1 MWKALGCAVQGNGH
15 LANNIPCQDKVAS
28 LSRNGVSVIA
38 LADGA
43 GSAKLSHFG
52 AERVTQ
58 LVCEKLCSNFD
69 YMFADDGDGINAKNS
84 LLTEINSMLEKLSA
98 EHDCTVKDL
107 SSTLLAVDVKGD
119 EVLAVHLGDGV
130 VGCLKN
136 NELKVISKPDNGDYA
151 NLTVFTTSKTA
162 IYSIKFIKG
171 KLKGKQGFVLMSDGS
186 SASLYNKQTNELSS
200 GIKNFMKECDERRA
214 SALNEQLV
222 ESIKYDVRS
231 KTSDDCSIAIL
242 YNDENSFPGYKALD
256 CKKKRILLCVNECN
270 RSYKDEDKLLRYIS
284 KDGKSLLSIER
295 YFHKKPERI
304 KMALERLVYLNL
316 IYEKEKVFFPVI
328 KITPDDDKFLE
339 LKSSE
344 GEGGKHELRVS

>member
-69 YMFADDGDGINAKNS
+69 YMFADDSDGINAKNS

-98 EHDCTVKDL
+98 KHDCTVKDL
-107 SSTLLAVDVKGD
+107 SSTLLAVAVKGD

-136 NELKVISKPDNGDYA
+136 DELKVISKPDNGDYA
-151 NLTVFTTSKTA
+151 NLTVFTTSERATS
-162 IYSIKFIKG
+162 SIKLIKG
-171 KLKGKQGFVLMSDGS
+171 QLKDKQGFVLMSDGS
-186 SASLYNKQTNELSS
+186 CASLYNKQTNELSS
-200 GIKNFMKECDERRA
+200 GIRSIMKECDKCRSA
-214 SALNEQLV
+214 ALNEQLI
-222 ESIKYDVRS
+222 ESFKYDVRA
-231 KTSDDCSIAIL
+231 KTNDDCSIAIL
-242 YNDENSFPGYKALD
+242 YNDENIFPGYKNLGYQR
-256 CKKKRILLCVNECN
+256 KRKILCVNECN
-270 RSYKDEDKLLRYIS
+270 RIYKDEDKILRYIS
-284 KDGKSLLSIER
+284 ENGKSLLSIMY
-295 YFHKKPERI
+295 YFHKKPKRI
-304 KMALERLVYLNL
+304 KKALDRLIYLNL
-316 IYEKEKVFFPVI
+316 IYEKEKVFLPVI
-328 KITPDDDKFLE
+328 KITSDDDNFLK
-339 LKSSE
+339 LQSLD
-344 GEGGKHELRVS
+344 GESDS